1 MHCLLDF
8 DLILKYVENA
18 SNLHLPL
25 KEGFMGFFSDIF
37 SDGDRTSP
45 QNVSK
50 RIRELERQLSRG
62 DVSAGVKLS
71 MYKQT
76 GQVSQLYVDYNH

>member
-1 MHCLLDF
+1 
-8 DLILKYVENA
+8 
-18 SNLHLPL
+18 
-25 KEGFMGFFSDIF
+25 MGFFSDIF

-76 GQVSQLYVDYNH
+76 GQVSQLYVDYNR